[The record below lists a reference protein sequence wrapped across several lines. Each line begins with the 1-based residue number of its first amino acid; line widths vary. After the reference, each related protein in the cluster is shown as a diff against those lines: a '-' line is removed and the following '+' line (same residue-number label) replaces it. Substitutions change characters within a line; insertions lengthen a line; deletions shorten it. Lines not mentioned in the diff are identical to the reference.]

1 MFFPRWEKPSPE
13 VIKLNTDAAFL
24 DNAVVLSVVVRDENG
39 LILMA
44 RTKKVPS
51 LISVAA
57 QLLYY
62 ERYSWSSTTSLV
74 LLLKVIPKCVTM
86 LLLVIMKTA
95 LGQLLISVLKLV
107 H

>member
-13 VIKLNTDAAFL
+13 LIKLNTDAAFL

-57 QLLYY
+57 QAVGLL
-62 ERYSWSSTTSLV
+62 
-74 LLLKVIPKCVTM
+74 
-86 LLLVIMKTA
+86 
-95 LGQLLISVLKLV
+95 
-107 H
+107 